1 MHVSAYF
8 YKRNIVYINQITRR
22 IIYIY
27 KALAGLAKW
36 KL

>member
-8 YKRNIVYINQITRR
+8 YKRNIVYINQITKR

-27 KALAGLAKW
+27 KVLAEAAKW